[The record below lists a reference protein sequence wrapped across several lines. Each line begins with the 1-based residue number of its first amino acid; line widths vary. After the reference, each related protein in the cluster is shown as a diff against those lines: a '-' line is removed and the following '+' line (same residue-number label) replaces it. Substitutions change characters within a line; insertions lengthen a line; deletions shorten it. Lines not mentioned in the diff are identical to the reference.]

1 VTVPAGPRAGFRA
14 RAAAILGAGLIAA
27 AGLAYVAEREQAPP
41 PAAAA
46 KPRLMLL
53 TTLPLVFG
61 ERFGLE
67 GGGSPALKALE
78 TRYTVNPVGVADAAT
93 LKQGKLLLMAHPL
106 AQPAEALV
114 DLDRWVR
121 SGGRLLLLADPLLEW
136 PSERPLG
143 DTLRPP
149 PAFAD
154 TGLLRHWGLR
164 LDAPDERGPRLRM
177 LGGHEILTA
186 SPGTLVATGRPAGA
200 ELTGRAIL
208 AAPPGRGRRGCLI
221 YDGGLTARCGMGK
234 GEVTIVADADFLNV
248 EDLDGPTD
256 KNLAAL
262 LAEISALGR

>member
-1 VTVPAGPRAGFRA
+1 MTGPAGRRAGFRA
-14 RAAAILGAGLIAA
+14 RAAALLGAGLIAA
-27 AGLAYVAEREQAPP
+27 AGLAYVVEREQAPP

-46 KPRLMLL
+46 KPKLMLL

-61 ERFGLE
+61 EQFGLE

-78 TRYTVNPVGVADAAT
+78 TRYTVNPVGVADSAT
-93 LKQGKLLLMAHPL
+93 LKQGQLLLMAHPL

-164 LDAPDERGPRLRM
+164 LDAPDERGPGSRR
-177 LGGHEILTA
+177 LGGYEVLTN
-186 SPGTLVATGRPAGA
+186 SPGALAGRCPVSPDRLVA
-200 ELTGRAIL
+200 
-208 AAPPGRGRRGCLI
+208 
-221 YDGGLTARCGMGK
+221 RCRIGK
-234 GEVTIVADADFLNV
+234 GEATIVADADFLNV
-248 EDLDGPTD
+248 ADLDGPTD

-262 LAEISALGR
+262 LAELSALGR

>member
-1 VTVPAGPRAGFRA
+1 MTGPAARRAGFRA
-14 RAAAILGAGLIAA
+14 RAAAILGVGLIAV
-27 AGLAYVAEREQAPP
+27 AGLAFVAEREQAPP
-41 PAAAA
+41 PASSA

-61 ERFGLE
+61 EQFSLE

-78 TRYTVNPVGVADAAT
+78 TRYTVTSVGVADSAT
-93 LKQGKLLLMAHPL
+93 LKQGRLLLMAHPL
-106 AQPAEALV
+106 AQPPEALV

-149 PAFAD
+149 LAFAD

-164 LDAPDERGPRLRM
+164 LDSPDERGPGSRQ
-177 LGGHEILTA
+177 LGGYEILTN
-186 SPGTLVATGRPAGA
+186 SPGSLAGRCPVSPDRLVA
-200 ELTGRAIL
+200 
-208 AAPPGRGRRGCLI
+208 
-221 YDGGLTARCGMGK
+221 RCRIGK
-234 GEVTIVADADFLNV
+234 GEATIIADADFLNV

-256 KNLAAL
+256 KNLDAL
-262 LAEISALGR
+262 LAELSALGR

>member
-1 VTVPAGPRAGFRA
+1 VTGPAGRRAGFRA
-14 RAAAILGAGLIAA
+14 RAAAILAAGLIAV

-78 TRYTVNPVGVADAAT
+78 TRYTVNPVGVADSAT
-93 LKQGKLLLMAHPL
+93 LKQGQLLLMAHPL

-114 DLDRWVR
+114 DLDNWVR
-121 SGGRLLLLADPLLEW
+121 GGGRLLLLADPLLEW

-164 LDAPDERGPRLRM
+164 LDAPEQRGPGSRR
-177 LGGHEILTA
+177 LGGHEVLTN
-186 SPGTLVATGRPAGA
+186 SPGALAGGCPVSPDGLVA
-200 ELTGRAIL
+200 
-208 AAPPGRGRRGCLI
+208 
-221 YDGGLTARCGMGK
+221 RCRIGK
-234 GEVTIVADADFLNV
+234 GHATVVADADFLNLG
-248 EDLDGPTD
+248 DLDGPTD
-256 KNLAAL
+256 KNLDAL
-262 LAEISALGR
+262 LAELSAMGR